1 MRISLSRP
9 HTHAHT
15 HGHTVPAIRVLARV
29 ARELF
34 YRAYFLPGA
43 KAKCI
48 EQTLEQSERERER
61 KVG

>member
-9 HTHAHT
+9 HTH
-15 HGHTVPAIRVLARV
+15 GHTVPAIRV

-61 KVG
+61 EKLDRKKAQ